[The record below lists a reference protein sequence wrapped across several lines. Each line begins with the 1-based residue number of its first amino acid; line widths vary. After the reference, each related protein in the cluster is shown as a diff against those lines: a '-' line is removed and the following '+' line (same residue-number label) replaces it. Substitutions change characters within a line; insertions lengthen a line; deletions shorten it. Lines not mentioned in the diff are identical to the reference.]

1 MVDPIGADGISD
13 NAADEDVTWNST
25 NNEGITE
32 KEYKDMIKAHYEDV
46 LELDDQDTN
55 ACIATEIKHHCEV
68 FGFGIADSPQHLN

>member
-1 MVDPIGADGISD
+1 
-13 NAADEDVTWNST
+13 
-25 NNEGITE
+25 
-32 KEYKDMIKAHYEDV
+32 MIKAHYEDV